1 MSRVVTVHGSFEAP
15 PGWIVLEGE
24 GAAEGPLVE
33 DSVRRSIVVHGDRP
47 LEGGGPR
54 DYMAMQQRLLPEVI
68 PGYGPLE
75 LRTLSDETWG
85 PWLLRHRI
93 DAPGEPALLQWQV
106 YFFEEDRV
114 GIMTATAPAEDPGD
128 LQSQVFRAAG
138 SFAFAERPSAEDQ
151 QLAHHDH
158 HGDEA
163 HHHRDQ

>member
-15 PGWIVLEGE
+15 AGWLLLEGD
-24 GAAEGPLVE
+24 GAAEGPLSE
-33 DSVRRSIVVHGDRP
+33 GAVRRSMVLHGDRVM
-47 LEGGGPR
+47 EGAGPT
-54 DYMAMQQRLLPEVI
+54 DYMAMQQRLLPEAI

-75 LRTLSDETWG
+75 LRTLSDEIQG

-93 DAPGEPALLQWQV
+93 DAPGEPGLLQWQV

-114 GIMTATAPAEDPGD
+114 GILTATAPAEDPGD
-128 LQSQVFRAAG
+128 LPSQVFRAAG
-138 SFAFAERPSAEDQ
+138 TFAFPERPSADDQ

-163 HHHRDQ
+163 HHRRDQ